1 MGVSCVW
8 MTVDQ
13 WATLTAQDPEVFEG
27 WAGRCGPTYVR
38 VCDDGTNWLN
48 ETFVMA
54 LLMVP

>member
-1 MGVSCVW
+1 